1 VKGLVSAAGRALFDE
16 TGTAINHYFKHS
28 IFVYVPPTASGGLW
42 AAVVPPE
49 ESAPVAVGE
58 PVKAATES
66 GAEAEPV
73 KAARVPETDSE
84 PAAAVWVAE
93 AEDRR
98 PTP

>member
-28 IFVYVPPTASGGLW
+28 IFVYVPPTASEGLW

-49 ESAPVAVGE
+49 EWAPVEAGE
-58 PVKAATES
+58 PVKGAAGS
-66 GAEAEPV
+66 AAEAESA
-73 KAARVPETDSE
+73 KEAKVPEMDSE
-84 PAAAVWVAE
+84 PDAAVWVAE